1 MGSVGRRLPPPDE
14 MSAGRE
20 NECNEVAY
28 EFFRRKEEVSC
39 TISPPGLECEFYVAI
54 WFDSETLIQKRASG

>member
-1 MGSVGRRLPPPDE
+1 
-14 MSAGRE
+14 MSAGRG
-20 NECNEVAY
+20 NECNELAY

-39 TISPPGLECEFYVAI
+39 TISSAGLDCEFYVAI